1 MNSSPRSINDIAFI
15 SRANAISRAPATLLF
30 CIAVHWVVSAG
41 AVRGQSMLDAS
52 TPTPTPAQT
61 INFSTRM
68 RVQTDDNVGIA
79 GFIIL
84 GTGPKHVLIRALGP
98 SLNQFGISDVL
109 ADPTL
114 ELRDPRG
121 LVIANDNWKDDPVQ
135 RAFIEADGLAPKN
148 DLESAIDWTFFNS
161 EVVTAIVRGKGN
173 GVGVGLIEVY
183 DLNPSATSKLANIS
197 TRAFVDT
204 GSNIV
209 IAGFI
214 LGNNNGEDRIAVRGI
229 GPSLNGMVTNALQNP
244 FLELRNS
251 QGALVIANDDWQDN
265 ASQAM
270 ELRDVGL
277 SDLVDEE
284 SAIIGALPPGAYT
297 ALLSGVNNRTGIGLV
312 EVYDLGMPPAA
323 RPADATI
330 MRTQPGKSGA
340 IEEQHVAFDSFRF
353 TGTFRISVYK
363 PSTINH
369 SDIGT
374 RAALQGQTAPI
385 SFTASPEEIV
395 AAIEAVT
402 NDSPGAG
409 YYAYGQLGNLEFGP
423 GAFSYFASQGAVNRD
438 PFVRMDP
445 GGTATAGFTIEFG
458 SLVGTPPGYNTWVAG
473 MPLITIAVP

>member
-1 MNSSPRSINDIAFI
+1 MNPPPVNDIAFI
-15 SRANAISRAPATLLF
+15 SSQKATSGVPAVLLFSIALAWCGTAATL
-30 CIAVHWVVSAG
+30 
-41 AVRGQSMLDAS
+41 RGQS
-52 TPTPTPAQT
+52 PTPAQPV
-61 INFSTRM
+61 NFSTRM
-68 RVQTDDNVGIA
+68 RVQTGENVGIG
-79 GFIIL
+79 GFIIT
-84 GTGPKHVLIRALGP
+84 GTDMKKILIRGIGP
-98 SLNQFGISDVL
+98 SLNGVGATLPDPILKLYQGSTIL
-109 ADPTL
+109 AT
-114 ELRDPRG
+114 
-121 LVIANDNWKDDPVQ
+121 NDNWKINDATKQ
-135 RAFIEADGLAPKN
+135 SQEADIRATTIPPTN
-148 DLESAIDWTFFNS
+148 DLESAILVT
-161 EVVTAIVRGKGN
+161 VPHGTYTAILSDKNEGA
-173 GVGVGLIEVY
+173 GVGLVEVY
-183 DLNPSATSKLANIS
+183 DLGLTAASKLANIS

-214 LGNNNGEDRIAVRGI
+214 LGNNSGDDRIVVRGI
-229 GPSLNGMVTNALQNP
+229 GPSLTGMVTNPLQDP
-244 FLELRNS
+244 SLELRNS

-297 ALLSGVNNRTGIGLV
+297 ALLSGVNNGTGIGLV
-312 EVYDLGMPPAA
+312 EVYDLGTPLASPAGATVTRMQPP
-323 RPADATI
+323 
-330 MRTQPGKSGA
+330 GNSGA
-340 IEEQHVAFDSFRF
+340 IEKQHVAFDSFRF

-385 SFTASPEEIV
+385 SFIASPEEII

-402 NDSPGAG
+402 TDPPGSG

-423 GAFSYFASQGAVNRD
+423 GAFSYFASQGAIHRD
-438 PFVRMDP
+438 PIVTMDP

-458 SLVGTPPGYNTWVAG
+458 SLVGTPRYNTWVAG